1 MKKLISSFKYA
12 FQGIQYAFTTQRNI
26 KVHFAIGIIVLLLG
40 IYLKLNLLEWCIL
53 FLTINM
59 VITGEMINTALEKTI
74 DLVTEEYRILAK
86 IVKDVAAGAVL
97 ISDIF
102 SVIIGILL
110 FYPKIFG

>member
-26 KVHFAIGIIVLLLG
+26 KIHFGIGIIVLLLG
-40 IYLKLNLLEWCIL
+40 IYLKLSLLQWCIL

-97 ISDIF
+97 ISAIF